1 MSDPTYVEYH
11 WKKGTRY
18 KVDVNR
24 VVEERKELERVHGEG
39 VPKGALLERAKEED
53 HFMHHVFEWD
63 DSGAGHK
70 YRMDQED
77 SVWRAVVVVE
87 KTAPDMSATEYRA
100 YTPMQP
106 KIVEAN
112 SSDKISRWYETRVR
126 LQTSEG
132 REIILERA
140 RKELEAF
147 KNKYAHLT
155 EFAELI
161 LVLDSILEED
171 K

>member
-1 MSDPTYVEYH
+1 M
-11 WKKGTRY
+11 
-18 KVDVNR
+18 
-24 VVEERKELERVHGEG
+24 
-39 VPKGALLERAKEED
+39 
-53 HFMHHVFEWD
+53 
-63 DSGAGHK
+63 
-70 YRMDQED
+70 
-77 SVWRAVVVVE
+77 
-87 KTAPDMSATEYRA
+87 
-100 YTPMQP
+100 
-106 KIVEAN
+106 
-112 SSDKISRWYETRVR
+112 R